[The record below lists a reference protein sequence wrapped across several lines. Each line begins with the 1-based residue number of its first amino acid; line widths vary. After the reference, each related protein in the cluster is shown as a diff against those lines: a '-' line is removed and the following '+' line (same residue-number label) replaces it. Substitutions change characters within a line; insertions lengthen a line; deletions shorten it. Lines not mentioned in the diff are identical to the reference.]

1 MVALRLFRVAL
12 MALALAGLAFL
23 YVFSVASAEGAPRP
37 RPRPFRPA
45 RPGPGPR
52 PTRPPAPPPAARPSV
67 PPPRRPAAR
76 VVPRARP
83 VVLRR
88 MPLSGV
94 TVIRE
99 VEKLPSTPMEE
110 TTEGQPHARKV
121 VGTGKDLTVTVQ
133 IDGKRTRVRLL
144 GVAAP
149 ETARGNGAR
158 PRRPTGEGFLKNLLT
173 GEFAYLVQDAGLGET
188 DEDGTRVA
196 YLYRAP
202 DRLFVN
208 QELIRQ
214 GFAVTADGHDF
225 RHKDAFLIYEH
236 RARADEKGLW
246 KQFGGKQAAAP
257 LSGAEGMYSSYATCG
272 AAGLAYPPRTGK
284 NGHSRAVGSPD
295 PPREMPL

>member
-1 MVALRLFRVAL
+1 MVVLRLFRVAL

-23 YVFSVASAEGAPRP
+23 YMFSVASAEGAPRP
-37 RPRPFRPA
+37 RPRPRPV

-52 PTRPPAPPPAARPSV
+52 VTRPTVPPPGARPSV
-67 PPPRRPAAR
+67 PPLRRPAVR
-76 VVPRARP
+76 VVPRAKR
-83 VVLRR
+83 VALRR
-88 MPLSGV
+88 VPVSGM

-99 VEKLPSTPMEE
+99 VEKLPSTSMVE
-110 TTEGQPHARKV
+110 TTEGQPQARRI

-133 IDGKRTRVRLL
+133 IDGKRTAVRLL

-149 ETARGNGAR
+149 ETAQGDGAR
-158 PRRPTGEGFLKNLLT
+158 PRRPAGDAFLKNLLA
-173 GEFAYLVQDAGLGET
+173 GEFVYLVHDASLGET

-214 GFAVTADGHDF
+214 GFAVTADGYGF
-225 RHKDAFLIYEH
+225 RHKDAFLVYEH

-246 KQFGGKQAAAP
+246 KQFGGKRPAAP
-257 LSGAEGMYSSYATCG
+257 LSAAEG
-272 AAGLAYPPRTGK
+272 K
-284 NGHSRAVGSPD
+284 
-295 PPREMPL
+295 

>member
-1 MVALRLFRVAL
+1 MIVLRLFRVAM

-37 RPRPFRPA
+37 RPRPRPRPV
-45 RPGPGPR
+45 RPGPRVTR
-52 PTRPPAPPPAARPSV
+52 PTVPPPGARPSV
-67 PPPRRPAAR
+67 PPLRRPAAR

-83 VVLRR
+83 VALRR

-110 TTEGQPHARKV
+110 TTEGQPQARKV
-121 VGTGKDLTVTVQ
+121 IGTGKDLAVTVH

-144 GVAAP
+144 GVAVP
-149 ETARGNGAR
+149 ETARSDGTR
-158 PRRPTGEGFLKNLLT
+158 PRRPTGDVFLKNLLT

-214 GFAVTADGHDF
+214 GFAVTADGYDF
-225 RHKDAFLIYEH
+225 RHKEAFLIYEH

-246 KQFGGKQAAAP
+246 KQVGGKQPAAP
-257 LSGAEGMYSSYATCG
+257 LSAAEG
-272 AAGLAYPPRTGK
+272 K
-284 NGHSRAVGSPD
+284 
-295 PPREMPL
+295 